1 MKKLLSFILAAALV
15 VSGVFLFKLN
25 AADNPRVKY
34 LQDKKIIIGDE
45 NGELNLTENITRDQ
59 FAKIVVYALGDQ
71 EKADNLIGLKS
82 QFSDMK
88 VGGWANGYVNVAST
102 SKIVNGF
109 PDGTFKPGKEVTRA
123 EAVTVLNAVFN
134 RYTTSSSLNNV
145 SSANLKNY
153 SDISSSHWAYY
164 QILDASN
171 AHVSQKVTSTS
182 NEEVWK

>member
-1 MKKLLSFILAAALV
+1 MDVKGHWASDAIDK
-15 VSGVFLFKLN
+15 VFGN
-25 AADNPRVKY
+25 
-34 LQDKKIIIGDE
+34 
-45 NGELNLTENITRDQ
+45 
-59 FAKIVVYALGDQ
+59 
-71 EKADNLIGLKS
+71 KA
-82 QFSDMK
+82 
-88 VGGWANGYVNVAST
+88 VEGY
-102 SKIVNGF
+102 
-109 PDGTFKPGKEVTRA
+109 PDGTFKPNKTLTRA

-182 NEEVWK
+182 NEEVWQ